1 MVLFAARSRCI
12 FFVMRTEPIQV
23 LSETELLGHKFT
35 VYGTAENPL
44 SLAKEVAECIE
55 YDQSSVNKLVNLVD
69 DDEKVRNN
77 LPTPGG
83 NQQVWFL
90 TEDGLYEVLM
100 QSRKPIAK
108 EFKKGVKEI
117 LKTIRKTGG
126 YLATK
131 QDDTPEEIMARALT
145 IAQATLAKREE
156 RLKQL
161 EAQAEQQQVTI
172 EIQTEEIKKSAP
184 KVSYYDN
191 HLQSV
196 NTQTSTQAAKQIGMD
211 AEKLHKKLKEI
222 GIIYRQSGQWILHA
236 PYSTWGMHST
246 RTQTYTRSDGS
257 TGTSVYTVWTTKGVR
272 FIIALYENDWNVK
285 KAIKQIKGELNQSHI
300 NQVFPT
306 LFYEVGRLFTS
317 ITAAIR
323 NTNKKTMKTI
333 DKLEIILQKMEE
345 QNNRLERIYGKH
357 LKLIVCTGKRSEK
370 VKFKHED

>member
-1 MVLFAARSRCI
+1 MLTNS
-12 FFVMRTEPIQV
+12 IQV
-23 LSETELLGHKFT
+23 LSKTELLGHKFT

-44 SLAKEVAECIE
+44 FLAKEVAECIDYAKTSQGY
-55 YDQSSVNKLVNLVD
+55 YDVSRMVGTVD
-69 DDEKVRNN
+69 EEEKHLRTIFVDGRNYEM
-77 LPTPGG
+77 
-83 NQQVWFL
+83 WFL
-90 TEDGLYEVLM
+90 TEDGLYEVLF

-126 YLATK
+126 YIATK

-161 EAQAEQQQVTI
+161 EAETEQQQVTI
-172 EIQTEEIKKSAP
+172 EIQTEEIKKAAP

-285 KAIKQIKGELNQSHI
+285 KAIKQIKGELE
-300 NQVFPT
+300 P
-306 LFYEVGRLFTS
+306 
-317 ITAAIR
+317 AA
-323 NTNKKTMKTI
+323 
-333 DKLEIILQKMEE
+333 
-345 QNNRLERIYGKH
+345 
-357 LKLIVCTGKRSEK
+357 
-370 VKFKHED
+370 

>member
-1 MVLFAARSRCI
+1 MLKH
-12 FFVMRTEPIQV
+12 PIQV
-23 LSETELLGHKFT
+23 LSETELLGRNFT

-44 SLAKEVAECIE
+44 FLAKEVAEVLNYSE
-55 YDQSSVNKLVNLVD
+55 SNSSKLTNLVES
-69 DDEKVRNN
+69 DEKVRNTITT
-77 LPTPGG
+77 LGG
-83 NQQVWFL
+83 NQEVWFL

-126 YLATK
+126 YIATK

-161 EAQAEQQQVTI
+161 EAETEQQQVTI

-236 PYSTWGMHST
+236 PYSTWGLHST

-257 TGTSVYTVWTTKGVR
+257 TGTSVYTVWTAKGVR
-272 FIIALYENDWNVK
+272 FIIALYENGWNVK
-285 KAIKQIKGELNQSHI
+285 KAVKQIKGELE
-300 NQVFPT
+300 P
-306 LFYEVGRLFTS
+306 
-317 ITAAIR
+317 AA
-323 NTNKKTMKTI
+323 
-333 DKLEIILQKMEE
+333 
-345 QNNRLERIYGKH
+345 
-357 LKLIVCTGKRSEK
+357 
-370 VKFKHED
+370 

>member
-1 MVLFAARSRCI
+1 MLTNS
-12 FFVMRTEPIQV
+12 IQV
-23 LSETELLGHKFT
+23 LSKTELLGHKFT

-44 SLAKEVAECIE
+44 FLAKEVAECIDYAKTSQGY
-55 YDQSSVNKLVNLVD
+55 YDVSRMVGTVD
-69 DDEKVRNN
+69 EEEKHLRTIFVDGRNYEM
-77 LPTPGG
+77 
-83 NQQVWFL
+83 WFL

-126 YLATK
+126 YIATK
-131 QDDTPEEIMARALT
+131 SDDTPEEIMARALT

-161 EAQAEQQQVTI
+161 EAETEQQQVTI
-172 EIQTEEIKKSAP
+172 EIQTEEIKKAAP

-272 FIIALYENDWNVK
+272 FIIALYENDWDVK
-285 KAIKQIKGELNQSHI
+285 KAIKQIKGELE
-300 NQVFPT
+300 P
-306 LFYEVGRLFTS
+306 
-317 ITAAIR
+317 AA
-323 NTNKKTMKTI
+323 
-333 DKLEIILQKMEE
+333 
-345 QNNRLERIYGKH
+345 
-357 LKLIVCTGKRSEK
+357 
-370 VKFKHED
+370 

>member
-1 MVLFAARSRCI
+1 MDLLAARSRCI
-12 FFVMRTEPIQV
+12 FFVMLTNPIQV

-44 SLAKEVAECIE
+44 FLAKEVAECID
-55 YDQSSVNKLVNLVD
+55 YAKRSNGSYNTTMMLQSVD
-69 DDEKVRNN
+69 EEEKVANIVDT
-77 LPTPGG
+77 LGG

-126 YLATK
+126 YIATK

-172 EIQTEEIKKSAP
+172 EIQTEEIKKAAP
-184 KVSYYDN
+184 KVNYYDN

-196 NTQTSTQAAKQIGMD
+196 NALTATQIAKEIGMS
-211 AEKLHKKLKEI
+211 AEKLNSKLKEL
-222 GIIYRQSGQWILHA
+222 GIQFKQSGQWLLKS
-236 PYSTWGMHST
+236 PYDKWGMHET
-246 RTQTYTRSDGS
+246 RTNIF
-257 TGTSVYTVWTTKGVR
+257 TSERGNTHTNTYTVWTQKGRR
-272 FIIALYENDWNVK
+272 FIIALYENDWDVK
-285 KAIKQIKGELNQSHI
+285 KAIKQIKGELN
-300 NQVFPT
+300 P
-306 LFYEVGRLFTS
+306 
-317 ITAAIR
+317 AA
-323 NTNKKTMKTI
+323 
-333 DKLEIILQKMEE
+333 
-345 QNNRLERIYGKH
+345 
-357 LKLIVCTGKRSEK
+357 
-370 VKFKHED
+370 

>member
-44 SLAKEVAECIE
+44 FLAKEVAECIDYAKTSQGY
-55 YDQSSVNKLVNLVD
+55 YDVSRMVGTVD
-69 DDEKVRNN
+69 EEEKDLRTIFVDGRNYEM
-77 LPTPGG
+77 
-83 NQQVWFL
+83 WFL

-184 KVSYYDN
+184 KVSYYDK

-196 NTQTSTQAAKQIGMD
+196 NALTATQIAKEIGMS
-211 AEKLHKKLKEI
+211 AEKLNSKLKEL
-222 GIIYRQSGQWILHA
+222 GIQFKQSGQWLLKS
-236 PYSTWGMHST
+236 PYDKWGMHET
-246 RTQTYTRSDGS
+246 RTNIF
-257 TGTSVYTVWTTKGVR
+257 TSERGNTHTNTYTVWTQRGRR

-285 KAIKQIKGELNQSHI
+285 KAIKQIKGELN
-300 NQVFPT
+300 P
-306 LFYEVGRLFTS
+306 
-317 ITAAIR
+317 AA
-323 NTNKKTMKTI
+323 
-333 DKLEIILQKMEE
+333 
-345 QNNRLERIYGKH
+345 
-357 LKLIVCTGKRSEK
+357 
-370 VKFKHED
+370 

>member
-1 MVLFAARSRCI
+1 MDLLAARSRCI
-12 FFVMRTEPIQV
+12 FFVMLTNPIQV
-23 LSETELLGHKFT
+23 LKQTELCGRQFT
-35 VYGTAENPL
+35 VYGTVEEPL
-44 SLAKEVAECIE
+44 FRAKDVAEVINHNNI
-55 YDQSSVNKLVNLVD
+55 SHMLSLVD
-69 DDEKVRNN
+69 DDEKGVTQFV
-77 LPTPGG
+77 TPGG
-83 NQQVWFL
+83 NQQVWML
-90 TEDGLYEVLM
+90 TEGGLYEVLM

-108 EFKKGVKEI
+108 QFKKGVKQI
-117 LKTIRKTGG
+117 LHEVRTTGG

-246 RTQTYTRSDGS
+246 RTQVHTLG
-257 TGTSVYTVWTTKGVR
+257 R
-272 FIIALYENDWNVK
+272 FD
-285 KAIKQIKGELNQSHI
+285 
-300 NQVFPT
+300 
-306 LFYEVGRLFTS
+306 
-317 ITAAIR
+317 R
-323 NTNKKTMKTI
+323 NKC
-333 DKLEIILQKMEE
+333 
-345 QNNRLERIYGKH
+345 IYGMDYQRCAFH
-357 LKLIVCTGKRSEK
+357 YCSI
-370 VKFKHED
+370 

>member
-44 SLAKEVAECIE
+44 FLAKEVAECIDYAKTSQGY
-55 YDQSSVNKLVNLVD
+55 YDVSRMVGTVD
-69 DDEKVRNN
+69 EEEKDLRTIFVDGRNYEM
-77 LPTPGG
+77 
-83 NQQVWFL
+83 WFL
-90 TEDGLYEVLM
+90 TEDGLYKVLM

-145 IAQATLAKREE
+145 IAQTTLAKREE

-172 EIQTEEIKKSAP
+172 EIQTEEIKKTAP

-285 KAIKQIKGELNQSHI
+285 KAIKQIKGELN
-300 NQVFPT
+300 P
-306 LFYEVGRLFTS
+306 
-317 ITAAIR
+317 AA
-323 NTNKKTMKTI
+323 
-333 DKLEIILQKMEE
+333 
-345 QNNRLERIYGKH
+345 
-357 LKLIVCTGKRSEK
+357 
-370 VKFKHED
+370 